1 MDKKSIDIDRIIQ
14 MAWEDRT
21 PFDAIK
27 VQFGVSESQ
36 VIKIMRSELKSSSF
50 KLWRKRVNGRK
61 TKHSA
66 TRSFEKGRFKSY
78 DQNKYRQD

>member
-78 DQNKYRQD
+78 DQNKYK